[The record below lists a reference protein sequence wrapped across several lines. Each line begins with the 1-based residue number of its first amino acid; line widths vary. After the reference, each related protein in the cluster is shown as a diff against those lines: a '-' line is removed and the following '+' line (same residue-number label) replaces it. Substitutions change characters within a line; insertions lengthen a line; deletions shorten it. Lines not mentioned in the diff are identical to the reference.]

1 MVVWKQMNSKEKEK
15 NEENPVFFSSH
26 YYKLGG
32 GGGGGAR
39 SIQLLYLMA
48 YQLYPIVPQL
58 SKCLKF
64 EAVWGVSN

>member
-15 NEENPVFFSSH
+15 NEENPVFF
-26 YYKLGG
+26 LLIIINWGG
-32 GGGGGAR
+32 GVGGAR